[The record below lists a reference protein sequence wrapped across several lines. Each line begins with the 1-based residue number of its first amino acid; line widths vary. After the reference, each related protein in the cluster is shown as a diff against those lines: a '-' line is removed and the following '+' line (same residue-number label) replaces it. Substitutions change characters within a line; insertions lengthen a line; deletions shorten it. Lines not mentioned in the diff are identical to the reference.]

1 MTKRPSLALII
12 AMSCIVLI
20 FTLVLAQILLRLL
33 NIQIPSVEDFAG
45 YLLITSCFLGL
56 AYTFEEQGHI
66 RVTLLLHTQHP
77 RLNVIINYLSHIAA
91 LLISAFVVYACW
103 QLVSDS
109 YHFHELTTGQI
120 PLPQWPLQLPMLV
133 GSALLLCSIFKAILL
148 LGKKHG

>member
-1 MTKRPSLALII
+1 MTKRPSFSLII

-33 NIQIPSVEDFAG
+33 SIQIPSVEDFAG

-66 RVTLLLHTQHP
+66 RVTLLLHTQYQ
-77 RLNVIINYLSHIAA
+77 RLNKIINYISHITA
-91 LLISAFVVYACW
+91 LLISAFVVFACW

-133 GSALLLCSIFKAILL
+133 GSALLLVSILKATFL
-148 LGKKHG
+148 LGKKYG

>member
-1 MTKRPSLALII
+1 MTKRPSISLII

-33 NIQIPSVEDFAG
+33 SIQIPSVEDFAG

-66 RVTLLLHTQHP
+66 RVTLLLNTQYQ
-77 RLNVIINYLSHIAA
+77 RLNKLINYISHMIA
-91 LLISAFVVYACW
+91 LLISAFVVFACW

-120 PLPQWPLQLPMLV
+120 PLPQWPLQLPMLI
-133 GSALLLCSIFKAILL
+133 GSALLLVSILKATLL

>member
-1 MTKRPSLALII
+1 MTKRPSISLII

-33 NIQIPSVEDFAG
+33 SIQIPSVEDFAG

-66 RVTLLLHTQHP
+66 RVTLLLNTQYQ
-77 RLNVIINYLSHIAA
+77 RLNKLINYISHMIA
-91 LLISAFVVYACW
+91 LLISAFVVFACW

-120 PLPQWPLQLPMLV
+120 PLPQWPLQLPMLI
-133 GSALLLCSIFKAILL
+133 GSALLLISILKATLL